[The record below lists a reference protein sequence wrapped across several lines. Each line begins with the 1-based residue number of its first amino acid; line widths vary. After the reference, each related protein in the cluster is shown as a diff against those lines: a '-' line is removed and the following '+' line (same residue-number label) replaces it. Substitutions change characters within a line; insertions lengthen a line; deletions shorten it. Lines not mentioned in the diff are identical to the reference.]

1 MFAGGVVRSSAKYP
15 HDPSHLRP
23 NSIRQH
29 SGELLVALVPEH
41 LSLAQSF
48 KHSHTVSSHLWLKAS
63 HHRERFQ
70 PSYW

>member
-1 MFAGGVVRSSAKYP
+1 MVRSSAKYP

-29 SGELLVALVPEH
+29 SSELLVALVPEH

-48 KHSHTVSSHLWLKAS
+48 KHRHIVSSYLWLKAS
-63 HHRERFQ
+63 HRRERFH